1 MEVWQK
7 VLLKERKKHNKN
19 TEYLEKFIATNPR
32 FPGFPERHQ
41 ELLKQQLGFMQE
53 YRRILDLR
61 ISEFPPEPEPEPAP
75 VIEKP
80 KPAPVME
87 KPKPAAV
94 TEKPPLGVK
103 QRPLFDRRAA
113 MMKSFMAAPPR
124 LKEKGQR

>member
-7 VLLKERKKHNKN
+7 MLLAERKKHNRN
-19 TEYLEKFIATNPR
+19 TEYLEKFIAGNPR
-32 FPGFPERHQ
+32 FEGFPERHR

-53 YRRILDLR
+53 YRRILDIR
-61 ISEFPPEPEPEPAP
+61 ISELPPEPEPAP

-80 KPAPVME
+80 KPAAVIE

-94 TEKPPLGVK
+94 TEKPPPGVK

-113 MMKSFMAAPPR
+113 LMKSFMAAPPR
-124 LKEKGQR
+124 LKKEQQ

>member
-61 ISEFPPEPEPEPAP
+61 ISEFPPEPEPEP
-75 VIEKP
+75 E
-80 KPAPVME
+80 PAPVME

-103 QRPLFDRRAA
+103 QRPLFDRALGVQPAA
-113 MMKSFMAAPPR
+113 
-124 LKEKGQR
+124 Q

>member
-7 VLLKERKKHNKN
+7 ALLKERKKHNKN

-75 VIEKP
+75 VPVIEKP
-80 KPAPVME
+80 KPAMK
-87 KPKPAAV
+87 KPLPA
-94 TEKPPLGVK
+94 EKPPLGVK

-113 MMKSFMAAPPR
+113 LMKSFMAAPPR

>member
-32 FPGFPERHQ
+32 FLGFPERHQ

-53 YRRILDLR
+53 YRRILDIR
-61 ISEFPPEPEPEPAP
+61 ISELPPEPEPEPAP

-80 KPAPVME
+80 KPAMK
-87 KPKPAAV
+87 KPLPA
-94 TEKPPLGVK
+94 EKPPLGVK

-113 MMKSFMAAPPR
+113 LMKSFMAAPG
-124 LKEKGQR
+124 KGQR

>member
-32 FPGFPERHQ
+32 FLGFPERHQ

-61 ISEFPPEPEPEPAP
+61 ISEFPPEPEPEP
-75 VIEKP
+75 E
-80 KPAPVME
+80 PAPVME

-113 MMKSFMAAPPR
+113 LMKSFMAAPPR

>member
-19 TEYLEKFIATNPR
+19 TEYLEKFITTNPR
-32 FPGFPERHQ
+32 FLGFPERHQ

-53 YRRILDLR
+53 YRRILDIR
-61 ISEFPPEPEPEPAP
+61 ISEFPPEPEPEP
-75 VIEKP
+75 V
-80 KPAPVME
+80 PVME

-113 MMKSFMAAPPR
+113 LMKSFMAAPG
-124 LKEKGQR
+124 KGQR